1 MSQLDPTEVEAQA
14 ARALAED
21 WRGTD
26 LTGAAVVDPGQRC
39 LAQVVAREDGVLCG
53 VALATEVF
61 RQVDS
66 AISCSQ
72 LLQDGDHL
80 SDGSVAMRVEGPAQ
94 GVLVGERTALNFMQH
109 LSGIA
114 SLTARFV
121 AVASEYGVEILDTRK
136 TIPGLRALEKYA
148 TRTGGARNHRMG
160 LYDAILIKDNHC
172 DLAGGLA
179 AALERARARHP
190 ARELEV
196 EVRST
201 EELEVALRFGIGR
214 VLLDNFTPEAAVE
227 AVKLVEGRSE
237 IEISGGVDLDNLGR
251 YAAARSQY
259 ISVGRLT
266 QSAPAL
272 DLAMKVVPSAR
283 PGFPP
288 RR

>member
-1 MSQLDPTEVEAQA
+1 MSQLDRAEVEAQA

-21 WRGTD
+21 WHGND
-26 LTGAAVVDPGQRC
+26 LTGAAVVDPGQCC

-53 VALATEVF
+53 AALAREVF

-66 AISCSQ
+66 AISFDQ
-72 LLQDGDHL
+72 LMQDGDRL
-80 SDGSVAMRVEGPAQ
+80 SPGSVPIRVEGPAQ
-94 GVLVGERTALNFMQH
+94 GILVGERTALNFLQH

-121 AVASEYGVEILDTRK
+121 AVAGSYGVEILDTRK
-136 TIPGLRALEKYA
+136 TIPGLRVLEKYA

-160 LYDAILIKDNHC
+160 LYDAILIKDNHA
-172 DLAGGLA
+172 DLAGGLE

-190 ARELEV
+190 APELEV
-196 EVRST
+196 EVRSK
-201 EELEVALRFGIGR
+201 EELELALRRGVGR
-214 VLLDNFTPEAAVE
+214 VLLDNFTPEAAAE
-227 AVKLVEGRSE
+227 AVKLVAGRSE

-251 YAAARSQY
+251 YAAARPHY

-272 DLAMKVVPSAR
+272 NLAMKVVLSSD
-283 PGFPP
+283 
-288 RR
+288 